1 LITGFNQL
9 VLIIITIING
19 FVISD
24 MNLPNQKEI
33 MDFRELLEKYQALLI
48 ENSSLKE
55 EIKSLHVRMFEK
67 MYNKRLSGYASIG

>member
-1 LITGFNQL
+1 MITGFNQL

>member
-1 LITGFNQL
+1 
-9 VLIIITIING
+9 
-19 FVISD
+19 